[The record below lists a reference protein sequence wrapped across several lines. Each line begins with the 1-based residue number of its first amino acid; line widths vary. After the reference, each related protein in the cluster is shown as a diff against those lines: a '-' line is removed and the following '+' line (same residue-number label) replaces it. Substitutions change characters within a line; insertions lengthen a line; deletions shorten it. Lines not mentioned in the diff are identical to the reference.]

1 MFVID
6 AVYTMAHALH
16 NMHKDLCPAKVGLC
30 SRMDPIDGSLLL
42 KYIREVKIT
51 GTMQLIHLTLPC
63 FIMCKATQYFWVNSL
78 LHYNNLREDNRT
90 VYQIAGPISK
100 ASDPYFI

>member
-16 NMHKDLCPAKVGLC
+16 SMHKDLCPGKVGLC
-30 SRMDPIDGSLLL
+30 SRMDPIDGTLLL

-51 GTMQLIHLTLPC
+51 GTVNVYISC
-63 FIMCKATQYFWVNSL
+63 SSFIMCEAT
-78 LHYNNLREDNRT
+78 
-90 VYQIAGPISK
+90 I
-100 ASDPYFI
+100 

>member
-16 NMHKDLCPAKVGLC
+16 NMHKDLCPAKLGLC

-42 KYIREVKIT
+42 KYIRDVKIT
-51 GTMQLIHLTLPC
+51 GTVQLIHLTLQHQFYHVC
-63 FIMCKATQYFWVNSL
+63 THTVFQGQQFASL
-78 LHYNNLREDNRT
+78 KQFDQFDVFT
-90 VYQIAGPISK
+90 IST
-100 ASDPYFI
+100 